1 MALVLERVT
10 GLGLYLITLGLKRRV
25 MITRLSLMLYLGL
38 GLDLGSMEGSILC
51 LYLIFLGDLA
61 LGLKSGVKVIG
72 LGLVLCLGLG

>member
-25 MITRLSLMLYLGL
+25 MITRLSLMLY
-38 GLDLGSMEGSILC
+38 LGSMEGSILC